1 MTAIIFSKTRL
12 RTLLCGIFFLLASL
26 LSSPA
31 LAAGPLLL
39 GESSAYDLTGHIEL
53 LKDPTLK
60 MGFQEVLKARENGRF
75 RSLEGNLN
83 NGYKREACW
92 VRFTVERNASFPEA
106 SWLRLK
112 PNYINEL
119 TLYIQRPGSD
129 PELASSYHVVPLGNH
144 IPALQRPVLHPD
156 FVVPLVLPTSEPLII
171 YARVF
176 SKSSISF
183 AGRVHTTED
192 LRDFTNQHII
202 LQSLFLGITLTLL
215 VINIIF
221 YLLIRDTL
229 FLYYSFYLLA
239 GILFNFAAE
248 GSLTLLFPSFVH
260 IVSDYLVYGGI
271 GANILVYSEFS
282 RKLFF
287 PVASVW
293 SLRYM
298 RLLSLVG
305 FLTITAVPFGFYPS
319 IAPIAFIGTLS
330 LVVVQMVLSVR
341 LGRSLPGIGIFIVLA
356 FAVSTLGYFHML
368 LRLMGILPLGFFW
381 DTNTLQFTS
390 LIHMILISV
399 ALSERIRRSERIL
412 AESARRELDAA
423 KETERRAV
431 ELANTMTV
439 ELRNS
444 KNLLEIAFA
453 SEQQALRQQHRFL
466 SMLSHEYRTP
476 LAVISGNLDI
486 IDKLKEESQCE
497 YDEELTAI
505 HHAVE
510 RLVEV
515 MEVSLERNRLTE
527 PGTQGESERIAIAPF
542 LSEKVRHIQ
551 AMWPL
556 HTFHYTEASESM
568 SIVGYPQNLKTALFN
583 LLDNARKYSPQAS
596 PVEVESRIDGAEVVI
611 TIKNQGEPF
620 TPEEGEA
627 FFDKYSRGSNT
638 NTSGAGV
645 GLWLV
650 RQIIQQHHGQV
661 MLEFA
666 ESRICATV
674 RLPLVAET
682 EEDQDIQTSQ
692 NSQKASS

>member
-1 MTAIIFSKTRL
+1 
-12 RTLLCGIFFLLASL
+12 
-26 LSSPA
+26 
-31 LAAGPLLL
+31 
-39 GESSAYDLTGHIEL
+39 
-53 LKDPTLK
+53 
-60 MGFQEVLKARENGRF
+60 MGFPEVLKAAEKGSF
-75 RSLEGNLN
+75 RHIEANLN
-83 NGYKREACW
+83 NGYKQEACW
-92 VRFTVERNASFPEA
+92 VRFTIQRNASFPEA

-129 PELASSYHVVPLGNH
+129 PALASSYHIVLLGNH

-176 SKSSISF
+176 SKSSISL
-183 AGRVHTTED
+183 AGRIHTTEE

-215 VINIIF
+215 LVNIIF

-229 FLYYSFYLLA
+229 FLYYSLYLLA

-282 RKLFF
+282 RKLFI
-287 PVASVW
+287 PVAGVW

-305 FLTITAVPFGFYPS
+305 FLTIVAVPFGFYPF

-341 LGRSLPGIGIFIVLA
+341 LGRSLPGIGVFIVIA

-368 LRLMGILPLGFFW
+368 LRLMGILPLGFLW
-381 DTNTLQFTS
+381 DMNTLQFTS
-390 LIHMILISV
+390 LIHTILISV
-399 ALSERIRRSERIL
+399 ALSERIRRSEHVL

-431 ELANTMTV
+431 ELAHNMTV
-439 ELRNS
+439 ELSNS
-444 KNLLEIAFA
+444 KSQLEIALA
-453 SEQQALRQQHRFL
+453 SEQQAHQQQHRFL
-466 SMLSHEYRTP
+466 SMFSHEYRTP

-486 IDKLKEESQCE
+486 IDKLKTGSQCGH
-497 YDEELTAI
+497 DEELTAMR
-505 HHAVE
+505 HAVE

-515 MEVSLERNRLTE
+515 MEVSLERSRLTE
-527 PGTQGESERIAIAPF
+527 PGTKEGMELIAVAPF
-542 LSEKVRHIQ
+542 LSSTVRLMQ

-556 HTFHYTEASESM
+556 RTFNFTEATDVQ
-568 SIVGYPQNLKTALFN
+568 SIVGDPQKLKTALFN
-583 LLDNARKYSPQAS
+583 LLDNARKYSQPGS
-596 PVEVESRIDGAEVVI
+596 PVEIESRIEQGEVVI
-611 TIKNQGEPF
+611 IIQNQGKTF
-620 TPEEGEA
+620 TAEEGEA
-627 FFDKYSRGSNT
+627 FFDKYTRGSINNNT
-638 NTSGAGV
+638 NGAGV

-650 RQIIQQHHGQV
+650 RQIIEQHQGQV
-661 MLEFA
+661 RLCGK
-666 ESRICATV
+666 SSCVTATV
-674 RLPLVAET
+674 RLPLAGDAV
-682 EEDQDIQTSQ
+682 EDQCVQIYQNHQNTSP
-692 NSQKASS
+692 